1 MASVMKDTDM
11 RRALSNGEV
20 LLAAMGYDV
29 LQADRFQLCGSSLS
43 ALPEDQIFHALNAW
57 TVFCEDMASWYVAS
71 FAQDPIIL
79 IGSPT
84 MEMCA
89 HYQIPARRSIIVRTL
104 GRIIEDIGNRHFV
117 GIVDCNLDPLSDL
130 ALSGQ
135 ANHWAVEFAK
145 HNQLPQFFE
154 ALEQLPDA

>member
-1 MASVMKDTDM
+1 MKDTDM

-29 LQADRFQLCGSSLS
+29 ARPDRFELCGSSLPI
-43 ALPEDQIFHALNAW
+43 LLEDQIFNALNAW
-57 TVFCEDMASWYVAS
+57 TTFCGDMASWYVAS

-89 HYQIPARRSIIVRTL
+89 HYQIPARRSFIVRTL

-117 GIVDCNLDPLSDL
+117 GIVDCNLDPLSDP

-145 HNQLPQFFE
+145 HDQLPRFFE
-154 ALEQLPDA
+154 ALERFPDA